1 MSSQAANIIDFQAYR
16 DARGRAVATAST
28 GEPAIPA
35 QPFLMWVPY
44 IGFIPVV
51 PFGKQQEYGA

>member
-1 MSSQAANIIDFQAYR
+1 MSSQAANVIDFQAYR
-16 DARGRAVATAST
+16 DARDRSVATSPS
-28 GEPAIPA
+28 EDPVLPV

-51 PFGKQQEYGA
+51 PFGKQQNYGA